1 MTYMPQ
7 IAPMT
12 SLQQIQQYQQM
23 QQMFQNPL
31 YGMNPAMYS
40 MFPYQMMNYQYYMEQ
55 LKQNP
60 YAMQGMMG
68 MLPSGMNSNYIP
80 FSKLPFQTSSIP

>member
-1 MTYMPQ
+1 MPQ
-7 IAPMT
+7 INQMTPMT
-12 SLQQIQQYQQM
+12 TLQQIQQYQQM
-23 QQMFQNPL
+23 QLMYQNSM

-40 MFPYQMMNYQYYMEQ
+40 MFPYQMNYQYYMEQ

-68 MLPSGMNSNYIP
+68 MMPTAITPNYIP
-80 FSKLPFQTSSIP
+80 FSKLPFQRNSVPE